1 MLTDAEVTL
10 SGRPVRYTLRR
21 SPRAR
26 WVSGWIRPETGLVV
40 TVPASA
46 APTQAETFLQR
57 HQRWVLNQL
66 DRLAKLSAQLP
77 KPWPYGTS
85 LFYRGE
91 AHAVEIRQARAGRIE
106 RAPGR
111 LVVHAPSAG
120 VEGARRVLQRWLK
133 IEAEVV
139 LRERVGLFSAQ
150 MGLAPKR
157 MYVRNLRRTWG
168 SCWPGGSLS
177 FNYRLVMAPPDVL
190 DYVVI
195 HELAHLMDRSHS
207 KNFWSL
213 VARHFPEHKTARAW
227 LRTYGGWLG
236 V

>member
-1 MLTDAEVTL
+1 MLTQTEISLA
-10 SGRPVRYTLRR
+10 GRAVPYTLRR

-26 WVSGWIRPETGLVV
+26 WVSGWVRPETGLVV
-40 TVPASA
+40 TLPINASLE
-46 APTQAETFLQR
+46 QAETFLLR
-57 HQRWVLNQL
+57 HQRWVLRQL
-66 DRLAKLSAQLP
+66 DRLAKRSAQFP

-91 AHAVEIRQARAGRIE
+91 AHAVEIRQAKAGRVE
-106 RAPGR
+106 RAPGQ
-111 LVVHAPSAG
+111 LSVHAPSAG

-133 IEAEVV
+133 REAE
-139 LRERVGLFSAQ
+139 LALGERVHVWAGTMRL
-150 MGLAPKR
+150 MPKR
-157 MYVRNLRRTWG
+157 IYVRNLRRNWG

-213 VARHFPEHKTARAW
+213 VARYFPEHQSARAW